1 MRKITKLSLAA
12 GLLVSSSACAD
23 SLSEAFANA
32 KVKGE
37 IKAQYFDVKPLAD
50 GKSDSILVFGG
61 NLNVIT
67 DSFYG
72 FKGGV
77 TFQTSHVSDISTEG
91 TNNFANTMD
100 ASGSVMSESYLSY
113 TMSNTTAKIG
123 RQYIKTPLIAGSG
136 SRMIK
141 QSFEGFTL
149 TNTDLPQTKLM
160 AIYAGKY
167 QDRTDGNGGAGE
179 FTKSKVEDGAYSILA
194 ENKSVKDLTLT
205 LQYLDVK
212 GNTSASDKDALYL
225 DAHYKIAGIDL
236 SAQYYDTTDSNVD
249 GSMLGFKASGTIG
262 MINLTGLYT
271 TTSDD
276 GKVYS
281 GVGSGA
287 DAAFT
292 ALPLHGGS
300 VTYTKDTDTMVGV
313 AATKIADVL
322 MVAYY
327 GQVNTDDASLP
338 YEKID
343 AYGGF
348 LQYVYNKNFSAKVM
362 YESADFNKAA
372 LKDDDILRIYTS
384 YKF

>member
-1 MRKITKLSLAA
+1 MKNITKLSLAA

-123 RQYIKTPLIAGSG
+123 RQYIKTPLLSGSG

-141 QSFEGFTL
+141 QSFEGVTL
-149 TNTDLPQTKLM
+149 TNTDLPDTTLT
-160 AIYAGKY
+160 AVYAGRY
-167 QDRTDGNGGAGE
+167 QDRTDGAGGVGN
-179 FTKSKVEDGAYSILA
+179 FTKSKVEDGAYTILA
-194 ENKSVKDLTLT
+194 ENKSVKDLTLRV
-205 LQYLDVK
+205 QYLDVK
-212 GNTSASDKDALYL
+212 GNTTASDKDALYF
-225 DAHYKIAGIDL
+225 DAEYKVAGVKL
-236 SAQYYDTTDSNVD
+236 SGQYFDTTDSNVD
-249 GSMLGFKASGTIG
+249 GSMFGFKASGNVG
-262 MINLTGLYT
+262 MFILTGLYT
-271 TTSDD
+271 TTGSD

-287 DAAFT
+287 DGAYT
-292 ALPLHGGS
+292 ALPLHGGG
-300 VTYTKDTDTMVGV
+300 VTYTKDTDTLVGV
-313 AATKIADVL
+313 AATKISDVL
-322 MVAYY
+322 AVAYY

-343 AYGGF
+343 AFGGY
-348 LQYVYNKNFSAKVM
+348 LQYAYNKNFSGRIM

-372 LKDDDILRIYTS
+372 LHDDDIFRVYIS

>member
-12 GLLVSSSACAD
+12 GLLVSSAACAD
-23 SLSEAFANA
+23 SLSEAFANS

-37 IKAQYFDVKPLAD
+37 LKAQYFNVKPLTD
-50 GKSDSILVFGG
+50 GKSDSILAVGG
-61 NLNVIT
+61 NLNIIT

-77 TFQTSHVSDISTEG
+77 TFQTSHIADISTKG
-91 TNNFANTMD
+91 ANNFANTMD

-113 TMSNTTAKIG
+113 AMANTSIKIG
-123 RQYIKTPLIAGSG
+123 RQYIKTPLLAGSG

-141 QSFEGFTL
+141 QSFEGVTL
-149 TNTDLPQTKLM
+149 TNKDLPDTTLM

-167 QDRTDGNGGAGE
+167 QDRTDGAGDPGK
-179 FTKSKVEDGAYSILA
+179 FTKSKVEDGAYTLHIQ
-194 ENKSVKDLTLT
+194 NKSVKDLTLSA
-205 LQYLDVK
+205 QYLDVK

-225 DAHYKIAGIDL
+225 DAEYKMAGIKL
-236 SAQYYDTTDSNVD
+236 AAQYFDTTDSNVD
-249 GSMLGFKASGTIG
+249 GSMFGLKASGNVG
-262 MINLTGLYT
+262 MFNLTGLYT
-271 TTSDD
+271 STGSD

-287 DAAFT
+287 DASFT
-292 ALPLHGGS
+292 ALPLHAGS
-300 VTYTKDTDTMVGV
+300 VTYTKDTDTIVGV
-313 AATKIADVL
+313 VATKIADVL
-322 MVAYY
+322 AVAYY
-327 GQVNTDDASLP
+327 GQVNTDDTTLA
-338 YEKID
+338 YEQID

-348 LQYVYNKNFSAKVM
+348 LQYEYNKNFSAKVM

-372 LKDDDILRIYTS
+372 LQDDDIIRVYTS